1 METIKEGD
9 YILIRFKDK
18 RYLKRVES
26 DKNFSYKGGV
36 LYYKDLIGKPFG
48 ITVGELQIFKPT
60 LEEIILYGIKR
71 ETQIIYP
78 KDTFYI
84 AKKLDLSEGKKLLE
98 FGTGSGA
105 ATMVF
110 SSCVGSTG
118 KVYTFEREERIF
130 KTAKR
135 NLERFGFTHNVVM
148 FNKPFDPKE
157 VKDIQFDAAFI
168 DVREP
173 YPYVEAVHKVLKPSA
188 PVGFL
193 LPTANQV
200 EELLR
205 HLRPYFGDIE
215 ILEILTRYYKANP
228 DRFRPE
234 DTMVGHTA
242 YLLFAKKLLLDTTE
256 AVNGEK

>member
-18 RYLKRVES
+18 RYLKKVES

-36 LYYKDLIGKPFG
+36 LHYKDLIGKPFG
-48 ITVGELQIFKPT
+48 ITLGDLQIFKPT
-60 LEEIILYGIKR
+60 LEEIILYGIRR

-78 KDTFYI
+78 KDSFYI
-84 AKKLDLSEGKKLLE
+84 AKKLNLSEGKKILE

-105 ATMVF
+105 TTMVF
-110 SSCVGSTG
+110 SSCVGNKG

-130 KTAKR
+130 KTARR
-135 NLERFGFTHNVVM
+135 NLEKFGFLDNVVM
-148 FNKPFDPKE
+148 FNKEFDPLE
-157 VKDIQFDAAFI
+157 VSNIEFDAAFI

-173 YPYVEAVHKVLKPSA
+173 YPFVEKVHKVLKPSA

-200 EELLR
+200 VELLK
-205 HLRPYFGDIE
+205 HIKPYFGDVE
-215 ILEILTRYYKANP
+215 ILEILTRYYKVNP
-228 DRFRPE
+228 ERFRPE
-234 DTMVGHTA
+234 DTMVAHTA
-242 YLLFAKKLLLDTTE
+242 YLLFAKKLSI
-256 AVNGEK
+256 

>member
-18 RYLKRVES
+18 RYLKRVEV

-36 LYYKDLIGKPFG
+36 LHFRDIVGKPYG
-48 ITVGELQIFKPT
+48 INVGELQIFKPT
-60 LEEIILYGIKR
+60 LEEIILYGIRRK
-71 ETQIIYP
+71 TQIIYP

-84 AKKLDLSEGKKLLE
+84 AKKLNLSEGKKLLE

-110 SSCVGSTG
+110 SSSVGSSG

-130 KTAKR
+130 KTAKG
-135 NLERFGFTHNVVM
+135 NLERFGFTQNVVM
-148 FNKPFDPKE
+148 FNKTFDPSE
-157 VKDIQFDAAFI
+157 VEGIDFDAAFV

-173 YPYVEAVHKVLKPSA
+173 YPYVEEVHKVLKPSA
-188 PVGFL
+188 PIGFL

-200 EELLR
+200 EELLK
-205 HLRPYFGDIE
+205 HLRPFFGDIE
-215 ILEILTRYYKANP
+215 ILEILVRYYKPNP
-228 DRFRPE
+228 ERFRPE
-234 DTMVGHTA
+234 DTMVAHTA
-242 YLLFAKKLLLDTTE
+242 YLLFAKKLSI
-256 AVNGEK
+256 

>member
-1 METIKEGD
+1 MELIKEGD
-9 YILIRFKDK
+9 WILIRFKEK
-18 RYLKRVES
+18 RYLKKVETG
-26 DKNFSYKGGV
+26 KNFSYKGGV

-48 ITVGELQIFKPT
+48 IQVGELQIFKPT
-60 LEEIILYGIKR
+60 LEEIILYGIRR

-78 KDTFYI
+78 KDSFYI
-84 AKKLDLSEGKKLLE
+84 AKKLNLTEGKILLE

-135 NLERFGFTHNVVM
+135 NLERFGFTENVVM
-148 FNKPFDPKE
+148 FNEEFNPSKVE
-157 VKDIQFDAAFI
+157 GILFDAAFV

-173 YPYVEAVHKVLKPSA
+173 YPFVEIVWQVLKPSA

-193 LPTANQV
+193 LPTTNQV
-200 EELLR
+200 QELLKV
-205 HLRPYFGDIE
+205 LKPYFGDIE
-215 ILEILTRYYKANP
+215 ILEILTRYYKTNP
-228 DRFRPE
+228 ERFRPE

-242 YLLFAKKLLLDTTE
+242 YLLFAKKLSI
-256 AVNGEK
+256 

>member
-9 YILIRFKDK
+9 FVLIRFRDK
-18 RYLKRVES
+18 RYLKRVERG
-26 DKNFSYKGGV
+26 KNFSYKGGV
-36 LYYKDLIGKPFG
+36 LKFDELIGKPFG
-48 ITVGELQIFKPT
+48 ITIGELKVFKPT
-60 LEEIILYGIKR
+60 LEEIILYGIRR

-84 AKKLDLSEGKKLLE
+84 AKKLNLKEGSKLLE

-110 SSCVGSTG
+110 SSSVGKEG
-118 KVYTFEREERIF
+118 RVYTFEREERIF
-130 KTAKR
+130 KVAKK

-148 FNKPFDPKE
+148 FNKPFSPEE
-157 VKDIQFDAAFI
+157 VEGIEFDAAFV

-173 YPYVEAVHKVLKPSA
+173 YPFVEGVWKVLKPSA

-193 LPTANQV
+193 LPTTNQV
-200 EELLR
+200 QELLKV
-205 HLRPYFGDIE
+205 LPDYFGDVE
-215 ILEILTRYYKANP
+215 ILEILTRYYKVNP
-228 DRFRPE
+228 ERFRPE

-242 YLLFAKKLLLDTTE
+242 YLLFAKKLSR
-256 AVNGEK
+256 

>member
-1 METIKEGD
+1 MDFIKESD
-9 YILIRFKDK
+9 WILIRFKEK
-18 RYLKRVES
+18 RYLKRVEIE
-26 DKNFSYKGGV
+26 KNFSYKGGV

-48 ITVGELQIFKPT
+48 VKIGELQIFKPT
-60 LEEIILYGIKR
+60 LEELILYGIKR

-78 KDTFYI
+78 KDSFFI
-84 AKKLDLSEGKKLLE
+84 AKKLNLSEGKLLLE

-110 SSCVGSTG
+110 SSCVGKEG
-118 KVYTFEREERIF
+118 KIYTFEREKRIF

-135 NLERFGFTHNVVM
+135 NLEKFGFTENVVM
-148 FNKPFDPKE
+148 FEGEFEPSK
-157 VKDIQFDAAFI
+157 VKNIIFDAAFI

-173 YPYVEAVHKVLKPSA
+173 YPYVESVWEVLKPSA

-200 EELLR
+200 QELLKVVK
-205 HLRPYFGDIE
+205 PFFGDIE

-228 DRFRPE
+228 ERFRPE

-242 YLLFAKKLLLDTTE
+242 YLLFAKKLS
-256 AVNGEK
+256 K

>member
-36 LYYKDLIGKPFG
+36 LYYRDLIGKPFG
-48 ITVGELQIFKPT
+48 ISVGGLQIFKPT

-84 AKKLDLSEGKKLLE
+84 AKKLNLSEGKTLLE

-110 SSCVGSTG
+110 SSSVGESG

-148 FNKPFDPKE
+148 FNKAFDPEE
-157 VKDIQFDAAFI
+157 VKGIEFDAAFI

-173 YPYVEAVHKVLKPSA
+173 YPYVAQVWELLKPSA
-188 PVGFL
+188 PIGFL
-193 LPTANQV
+193 LPTANQAQG
-200 EELLR
+200 LLK
-205 HLRPYFGDIE
+205 HLSPYFGDIE
-215 ILEILTRYYKANP
+215 ILEILTRYYKVNP
-228 DRFRPE
+228 ERFRPE
-234 DTMVGHTA
+234 DTMIGHTA
-242 YLLFAKKLLLDTTE
+242 YLLFAKKLS
-256 AVNGEK
+256 A

>member
-9 YILIRFKDK
+9 WILIRFKDK
-18 RYLKRVES
+18 RYLKRVEA
-26 DKNFSYKGGV
+26 DKNFSYKGGI
-36 LYYKDLIGKPFG
+36 LYFKDVIGKPYG
-48 ITVGELQIFKPT
+48 IRVGDLLIFKPT

-84 AKKLDLSEGKKLLE
+84 AKKLNLEEGKILLE

-110 SSCVGSTG
+110 SSCLG
-118 KVYTFEREERIF
+118 KSGKIYTFESQERIF
-130 KTAKR
+130 KVAKR
-135 NLERFGFTHNVVM
+135 NLEKFGYTHNVVM

-157 VKDIQFDAAFI
+157 VEDISFDAAFV

-173 YPYVEAVHKVLKPSA
+173 YPYVEQVWKVLKPSA

-200 EELLR
+200 QELLK
-205 HLRPYFGDIE
+205 HLSPYFGDIE
-215 ILEILTRYYKANP
+215 ILEILTRYYKVNP
-228 DRFRPE
+228 ERFRPE

-242 YLLFAKKLLLDTTE
+242 YLLFAKKISM
-256 AVNGEK
+256 

>member
-1 METIKEGD
+1 MDTIKEGD
-9 YILIRFKDK
+9 YILIRFREK
-18 RYLKRVES
+18 RYLKKVEI

-36 LYYKDLIGKPFG
+36 LHYKDLVGKPYG
-48 ITVGELQIFKPT
+48 ITAGELQIFRPT

-84 AKKLDLSEGKKLLE
+84 AKKLDLKEGSVLLE

-110 SSCVGSTG
+110 ASTVGSSG
-118 KVYTFEREERIF
+118 RVYTFEREERIF

-135 NLERFGFTHNVVM
+135 NLEKFGFTRNVVM
-148 FNKPFDPKE
+148 FNEPFSPNRVE
-157 VKDIQFDAAFI
+157 GILFDAAFV

-173 YPYVEAVHKVLKPSA
+173 WPFVEDVHRVLKPSA

-200 EELLR
+200 QELLR
-205 HLRPYFGDIE
+205 HVRPFFGDIE
-215 ILEILTRYYKANP
+215 ILEILVRYYKANP

-242 YLLFAKKLLLDTTE
+242 YLLFAKKLSR
-256 AVNGEK
+256 

>member
-9 YILIRFKDK
+9 YILIRFKEK

-26 DKNFSYKGGV
+26 EKNFSYKGGV
-36 LYYKDLIGKPFG
+36 LKYKDIIGKPFG
-48 ITVGELQIFKPT
+48 IAVGPLEIFKPT

-84 AKKLDLSEGKKLLE
+84 AKKLNLEEGKLLLE

-110 SSCVGSTG
+110 SSCVGKNG
-118 KVYTFEREERIF
+118 KVYTFEREERIY

-135 NLERFGFTHNVVM
+135 NLERFGFTQNVVM
-148 FNKPFDPKE
+148 FNKPFSPDQVE
-157 VKDIQFDAAFI
+157 GLLFDAAFV

-173 YPYVEAVHKVLKPSA
+173 YPFVEQVHRVLKPSA

-200 EELLR
+200 EELLKV
-205 HLRPYFGDIE
+205 LKPYFGDIE
-215 ILEILTRYYKANP
+215 ILEILVRYYKANP
-228 DRFRPE
+228 ERFRPE
-234 DTMVGHTA
+234 DTMVAHTA
-242 YLLFAKKLLLDTTE
+242 YLLFAKKLSI
-256 AVNGEK
+256 

>member
-1 METIKEGD
+1 MEVIKEGD

-18 RYLKRVES
+18 RYLKKVEVG
-26 DKNFSYKGGV
+26 KNFSYKGGV
-36 LYYKDLIGKPFG
+36 LHYKDLLGKPFG
-48 ITVGELQIFKPT
+48 ITVGDLQIFKPT

-71 ETQIIYP
+71 ETQIVYP

-84 AKKLDLSEGKKLLE
+84 AKKLDLSEGKVLLE

-110 SSCVGSTG
+110 SSSVGKSG

-135 NLERFGFTHNVVM
+135 NLEKFGFLHNVVM
-148 FNKPFDPKE
+148 FNKPFSPDE
-157 VKDIQFDAAFI
+157 VKGVIFDAAFV

-173 YPYVEAVHKVLKPSA
+173 YPYVEQVHRVLKPSA

-200 EELLR
+200 QELLKR
-205 HLRPYFGDIE
+205 LKPYFGDIE
-215 ILEILTRYYKANP
+215 ITEILMRYYKANP
-228 DRFRPE
+228 ERFRPE
-234 DTMVGHTA
+234 DTMVAHTA
-242 YLLFAKKLLLDTTE
+242 YLLFAKKLST
-256 AVNGEK
+256 

>member
-1 METIKEGD
+1 MELIKEGD
-9 YILIRFKDK
+9 YILIRFKEK
-18 RYLKRVES
+18 RYLKKVES
-26 DKNFSYKGGV
+26 DKNFSYKGGI
-36 LYYKDLIGKPFG
+36 LHYKELIGKPFG
-48 ITVGELQIFKPT
+48 ITIGDLQIFKPT

-84 AKKLDLSEGKKLLE
+84 AKKLNLSEGKVILE

-110 SSCVGSTG
+110 SSCVGSSG

-130 KTAKR
+130 KVAKR
-135 NLERFGFTHNVVM
+135 NLTKFGFTSNVEM
-148 FNKPFDPKE
+148 FNEPFNPEK
-157 VKDIQFDAAFI
+157 VKGIKFDAAFV

-173 YPYVEAVHKVLKPSA
+173 YPYVEDVWKVLKPSA

-200 EELLR
+200 QELLKV
-205 HLRPYFGDIE
+205 LRPLFGDIE
-215 ILEILTRYYKANP
+215 IMEILTRYYKANP
-228 DRFRPE
+228 ERFRPE
-234 DTMVGHTA
+234 DTMIGHTA
-242 YLLFAKKLLLDTTE
+242 YLLFAKKLS
-256 AVNGEK
+256 K

>member
-1 METIKEGD
+1 MDFIKEGD
-9 YILIRFKDK
+9 WILIRFKEK
-18 RYLKRVES
+18 RYLKRVEIE
-26 DKNFSYKGGV
+26 KNFSYKGGV

-48 ITVGELQIFKPT
+48 VKIGELQIFKPT
-60 LEEIILYGIKR
+60 LEELILYGIKR

-78 KDTFYI
+78 KDSFFI
-84 AKKLDLSEGKKLLE
+84 AKKLNLSEGKLLLE

-110 SSCVGSTG
+110 SSCVGKEG
-118 KVYTFEREERIF
+118 KIYTFEREKRIF

-135 NLERFGFTHNVVM
+135 NLEKFGFTENVVM
-148 FNKPFDPKE
+148 FEGEFEPSK
-157 VKDIQFDAAFI
+157 VKNIIFDAAFI

-173 YPYVEAVHKVLKPSA
+173 YPYVESVWEVLKPSA

-200 EELLR
+200 QELLKVVK
-205 HLRPYFGDIE
+205 PFFGDIE

-228 DRFRPE
+228 ERFRPE

-242 YLLFAKKLLLDTTE
+242 YLLFAKKLS
-256 AVNGEK
+256 K

>member
-9 YILIRFKDK
+9 YILIRFKEK
-18 RYLKRVES
+18 RYLKRVEPG
-26 DKNFSYKGGV
+26 KNFSYKGGV
-36 LYYKDLIGKPFG
+36 LKYEEIIGKPFG
-48 ITVGELQIFKPT
+48 ITVGELKIFKPT
-60 LEEIILYGIKR
+60 LEEIILYGLRR

-84 AKKLDLSEGKKLLE
+84 AKKLDLREGSKLLE

-110 SSCVGSTG
+110 SSTVGSSG

-130 KTAKR
+130 KVARK
-135 NLERFGFTHNVVM
+135 NLERFGFTENVEM
-148 FNKPFDPKE
+148 FNEPFNPE
-157 VKDIQFDAAFI
+157 RVEGINFDAAFV

-173 YPYVEAVHKVLKPSA
+173 WPFVEDVWKVLKPSA

-200 EELLR
+200 QDLLK
-205 HLRPYFGDIE
+205 HLQPLFGDIE
-215 ILEILTRYYKANP
+215 ILEILLRHYKANP
-228 DRFRPE
+228 ERFRPE
-234 DTMVGHTA
+234 DTMVAHTA
-242 YLLFAKKLLLDTTE
+242 YLLFAKKLSR
-256 AVNGEK
+256 

>member
-9 YILIRFKDK
+9 YILIRFKEK
-18 RYLKRVES
+18 RYLKRVEN
-26 DKNFSYKGGV
+26 DKNFSYKGGI
-36 LYYKDLIGKPFG
+36 LHYKDLIGKPYG
-48 ITVGELQIFKPT
+48 ITIGELQIFKPT

-84 AKKLDLSEGKKLLE
+84 AKKLNLSEGKVLLE

-110 SSCVGSTG
+110 SSCIGKEG

-130 KTAKR
+130 KVAKR
-135 NLERFGFTHNVVM
+135 NLERFGFTENVVM
-148 FNKPFDPKE
+148 FNEPFYPHKVE
-157 VKDIQFDAAFI
+157 GLKFDAAFV

-173 YPYVEAVHKVLKPSA
+173 YPYVGEVWKVLKPSA

-200 EELLR
+200 QELLKV
-205 HLRPYFGDIE
+205 LKLYFGDIE

-228 DRFRPE
+228 ERFRPE

-242 YLLFAKKLLLDTTE
+242 YLLFAKKLS
-256 AVNGEK
+256 K

>member
-1 METIKEGD
+1 MLFHQMETIREGD
-9 YILIRFKDK
+9 YVLIRFKDK
-18 RYLKRVES
+18 RYFKRVDM

-36 LYYKDLIGKPFG
+36 LQFRDIVGKPYG

-84 AKKLDLSEGKKLLE
+84 AKKLDLSEGKKVLE

-110 SSCVGSTG
+110 ASSVGKEG
-118 KVYTFEREERIF
+118 RVYTFEKEERIF
-130 KTAKR
+130 RTAKR
-135 NLERFGFTHNVVM
+135 NLERFGFTQNVVM
-148 FNKPFDPKE
+148 FSKPFDPSE
-157 VKDIQFDAAFI
+157 IEGIEFDAAFV

-173 YPYVEAVHKVLKPSA
+173 YPYMEAVHNVLKPSA
-188 PVGFL
+188 PIGYL

-200 EELLR
+200 EELLK
-205 HLRPYFGDIE
+205 HLKPYFGDIE
-215 ILEILTRYYKANP
+215 VMEILVRYYKPNP
-228 DRFRPE
+228 ERFRPE
-234 DTMVGHTA
+234 DTMVAHTA
-242 YLLFAKKLLLDTTE
+242 YLLFAKKLSI
-256 AVNGEK
+256 

>member
-9 YILIRFKDK
+9 FVLIRFKEK
-18 RYLKRVES
+18 RYLKRVEK

-36 LYYKDLIGKPFG
+36 LYYEDLIGRPYG

-84 AKKLDLSEGKKLLE
+84 AKKLNLSEGKVLLE

-110 SSCVGSTG
+110 SSCVGATG
-118 KVYTFEREERIF
+118 KIYTFEREERIY
-130 KTAKR
+130 KVAKR
-135 NLERFGFTHNVVM
+135 NLERFGFNRNVEM
-148 FNKPFDPKE
+148 FNEPFDPEK
-157 VKDIQFDAAFI
+157 VKGIEFDAAFV

-173 YPYVEAVHKVLKPSA
+173 YPYVEQVWKVLRPSA

-193 LPTANQV
+193 LPTTNQV
-200 EELLR
+200 QELLKV
-205 HLRPYFGDIE
+205 LKPFFGDIE

-242 YLLFAKKLLLDTTE
+242 YLLFAKKLS
-256 AVNGEK
+256 K

>member
-1 METIKEGD
+1 MEFIKEGD
-9 YILIRFKDK
+9 YILIRFKEK
-18 RYLKRVES
+18 RYLKRVEKG
-26 DKNFSYKGGV
+26 KNFSYKGGV
-36 LYYKDLIGKPFG
+36 LKFEELIGKPFG

-78 KDTFYI
+78 KDSFFI
-84 AKKLDLSEGKKLLE
+84 AKKLNLSEGKVLLE

-110 SSCVGSTG
+110 STCVGSSG

-130 KTAKR
+130 KNAKR
-135 NLERFGFTHNVVM
+135 NLERFGFTENVLM
-148 FNKPFDPKE
+148 FNKPFEPSE
-157 VKDIQFDAAFI
+157 VEGIEFDAAFV
-168 DVREP
+168 DVKEP
-173 YPYVEAVHKVLKPSA
+173 YPYVESVWKVLKPSA

-200 EELLR
+200 VELLKVLKP
-205 HLRPYFGDIE
+205 HFGDIE
-215 ILEILTRYYKANP
+215 VLEILTRYYKVNP
-228 DRFRPE
+228 ERFRPE

-242 YLLFAKKLLLDTTE
+242 YLLFAKKLS
-256 AVNGEK
+256 K

>member
-9 YILIRFKDK
+9 YILIRFKEK
-18 RYLKRVES
+18 RYLKKVES

-48 ITVGELQIFKPT
+48 ISVGGLQIFKPT
-60 LEEIILYGIKR
+60 LEEIILYGIRR

-84 AKKLDLSEGKKLLE
+84 AKKLNLSEGKVLLE

-110 SSCVGSTG
+110 SSSVGKSG

-135 NLERFGFTHNVVM
+135 NLEKFGFTHNVVM
-148 FNKPFDPKE
+148 FNKTFDPEE
-157 VKDIQFDAAFI
+157 VRGIKFDAAFI

-173 YPYVEAVHKVLKPSA
+173 YPYVSPVWELLKPSA
-188 PVGFL
+188 PIGFL
-193 LPTANQV
+193 LPTANQAQ
-200 EELLR
+200 ELLK
-205 HLRPYFGDIE
+205 HLSPYFGDIE
-215 ILEILTRYYKANP
+215 ILEILTRYYKVNP
-228 DRFRPE
+228 ERFRPE
-234 DTMVGHTA
+234 DTMIGHTA
-242 YLLFAKKLLLDTTE
+242 YLLFAKKLST
-256 AVNGEK
+256 

>member
-9 YILIRFKDK
+9 LVLIRFKDR

-36 LYYKDLIGKPFG
+36 LHYKDLVGKPFG

-60 LEEIILYGIKR
+60 LEEIILYGIRR
-71 ETQIIYP
+71 ETQIVYP
-78 KDTFYI
+78 KDTFY
-84 AKKLDLSEGKKLLE
+84 AAHKLDLREGKKVLE

-105 ATMVF
+105 TALVF
-110 SSCVGSTG
+110 SSAVGPSG
-118 KVYTFEREERIF
+118 KVYTFEREERIYRV
-130 KTAKR
+130 AKK
-135 NLERFGFTHNVVM
+135 NLERFAPYDNVVL
-148 FNKPFDPKE
+148 FNEPFSPERVGE
-157 VKDIQFDAAFI
+157 VEFDAAFV

-173 YPYVEAVHKVLKPSA
+173 WPFVEAVWSVLKPSA

-200 EELLR
+200 QELLR
-205 HLRPYFGDIE
+205 HLRPFFGDVE
-215 ILEILTRYYKANP
+215 VVEILTRPYKPNP

-234 DTMVGHTA
+234 DQMVAHTA
-242 YLLFAKKLLLDTTE
+242 YLLFAKKLS
-256 AVNGEK
+256 K

>member
-1 METIKEGD
+1 MGETIKEGN

-26 DKNFSYKGGV
+26 NKNFSYKGGV
-36 LYYKDLIGKPFG
+36 IYYKDLIGKPYG
-48 ITVGELQIFKPT
+48 IQVGDLQIFKPT

-84 AKKLDLSEGKKLLE
+84 AKKLDLTEGKVLLE

-110 SSCVGSTG
+110 SSCVGKKG

-130 KTAKR
+130 KVAKR
-135 NLERFGFTHNVVM
+135 NLEKFGFTHNVEM
-148 FNKPFDPKE
+148 FNEPFNPE
-157 VKDIQFDAAFI
+157 RVKDIEFNAAFV

-173 YPYVEAVHKVLKPSA
+173 YPYVESVWKVLKPSA

-193 LPTANQV
+193 LPTTNQV
-200 EELLR
+200 QELLKV
-205 HLRPYFGDIE
+205 LKPYFGDIE
-215 ILEILTRYYKANP
+215 ILEILTRYYKVNP
-228 DRFRPE
+228 ERFRPE

-242 YLLFAKKLLLDTTE
+242 YLLFAKK
-256 AVNGEK
+256 VSM

>member
-1 METIKEGD
+1 MELIKEND
-9 YILIRFKDK
+9 WILIRFKEK
-18 RYLKRVES
+18 RYLKKVES
-26 DKNFSYKGGV
+26 GKNFSYKGGI
-36 LYYKDLIGKPFG
+36 LYFRDIIGKPFG
-48 ITVGELQIFKPT
+48 IQIGELQIFKPT

-78 KDTFYI
+78 KDSFYI
-84 AKKLDLSEGKKLLE
+84 AKKLNLGEGKLLLE

-110 SSCVGSTG
+110 ASSVGKEG

-130 KTAKR
+130 KTARR
-135 NLERFGFTHNVVM
+135 NLEKFGFTENVVM
-148 FNKPFDPKE
+148 FNEAFNPEKVE
-157 VKDIQFDAAFI
+157 GILFDAAFV

-173 YPYVEAVHKVLKPSA
+173 YPFVESVWKVLKPSA

-200 EELLR
+200 QELLKV
-205 HLRPYFGDIE
+205 LKPYFGDIE

-228 DRFRPE
+228 ERFRPE

-242 YLLFAKKLLLDTTE
+242 YLLFAKKLS
-256 AVNGEK
+256 K

>member
-1 METIKEGD
+1 MATIKEGD
-9 YILIRFKDK
+9 FILIRFREK
-18 RYLKRVES
+18 RYIKMV
-26 DKNFSYKGGV
+26 DKNKNFSYKGGV
-36 LYYKDLIGKPFG
+36 LYYKYLIGKPYG

-84 AKKLDLSEGKKLLE
+84 AKKLNLSEGKMLLE

-110 SSCVGSTG
+110 SSCVGSKG
-118 KVYTFEREERIF
+118 KIYTFEREERIY
-130 KTAKR
+130 KVAKR
-135 NLERFGFTHNVVM
+135 NLERFGFNSNVEM
-148 FNKPFDPKE
+148 FNEPFNPEK
-157 VKDIQFDAAFI
+157 VKGIEFDAAFV

-173 YPYVEAVHKVLKPSA
+173 YPYVEQVWKVLKPSA
-188 PVGFL
+188 PLGFL
-193 LPTANQV
+193 LPTTNQV
-200 EELLR
+200 QELLKV
-205 HLRPYFGDIE
+205 LKPFFGDIE

-242 YLLFAKKLLLDTTE
+242 YLLFAKKLS
-256 AVNGEK
+256 K

>member
-9 YILIRFKDK
+9 WILIRFKDK

-26 DKNFSYKGGV
+26 DKNFSYKGGI
-36 LYYKDLIGKPFG
+36 LYFKDVIGKPYG
-48 ITVGELQIFKPT
+48 IRVGDLLIFKPT

-84 AKKLDLSEGKKLLE
+84 AKKLNLEEGKILLE

-110 SSCVGSTG
+110 SSCLG
-118 KVYTFEREERIF
+118 KSGKIYTFESQERIF
-130 KTAKR
+130 KVAKR
-135 NLERFGFTHNVVM
+135 NLEKFGYTHNVVM

-157 VKDIQFDAAFI
+157 VEDISFDAAFV

-173 YPYVEAVHKVLKPSA
+173 YPYVEQVWKVLKPSA

-200 EELLR
+200 QELLK
-205 HLRPYFGDIE
+205 HLSPYFGDIE
-215 ILEILTRYYKANP
+215 ILEILTRYYKVNP
-228 DRFRPE
+228 ERFRPE

-242 YLLFAKKLLLDTTE
+242 YLLFAKKISM
-256 AVNGEK
+256 